1 MKKLVEVITCS
12 DFGFGPEVAVVEI
25 TPSLKTRILQLS
37 EAAQALEVFK
47 ITEVNRAPDFYLRD
61 YGAEKEEGRIVLK
74 APSDEDEKNSCR
86 VECVTLNV
94 TPDDFYW
101 SGYIQNSDVQWE
113 TNAIPL
119 SALDQE

>member
-1 MKKLVEVITCS
+1 MKKIVEVITCS
-12 DFGFGPEVAVVEI
+12 DFGTGPEVAVVEI
-25 TPSLKTRILQLS
+25 DAPLKARILQLS
-37 EAAQALEVFK
+37 ETAQALGVFK
-47 ITEVNRAPDFYLRD
+47 ITEVNRAPGFYLRD

-101 SGYIQNSDVQWE
+101 TGYIQNSDVQWE
-113 TNAIPL
+113 TYAIPL
-119 SALDQE
+119 SELHQ

>member
-1 MKKLVEVITCS
+1 MRKLVEVITCS

-25 TPSLKTRILQLS
+25 TPSLKARILQLS

-61 YGAEKEEGRIVLK
+61 YSSEEEEGRIAFK
-74 APSDEDEKNSCR
+74 EPSDEDEKNSCR
-86 VECVTLNV
+86 IECVTLNV